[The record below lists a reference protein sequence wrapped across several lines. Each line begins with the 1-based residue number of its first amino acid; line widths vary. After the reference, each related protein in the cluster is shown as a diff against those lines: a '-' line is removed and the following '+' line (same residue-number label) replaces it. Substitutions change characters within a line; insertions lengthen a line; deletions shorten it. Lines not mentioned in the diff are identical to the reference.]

1 MHGSLNLRRFH
12 EDIFWLAVLLP
23 CPLSVSPTGVMKN
36 SLP

>member
-1 MHGSLNLRRFH
+1 MHGSLNLGRNH

-23 CPLSVSPTGVMKN
+23 CHLSVSPAGVMKI